1 MTMAAVHTAA
11 GAPQP
16 PEVTNEAR
24 LTRHLR
30 AIKGRRGGFF
40 AVHLHLSR
48 LLPAN
53 RKPHFIRV
61 AANAFTPLTARP
73 DSTLFA
79 LSNSDLALVCRDVPI
94 AEIDVVIAKVRA
106 LFNEDPL
113 TFGAEGTFED
123 RLSTWYDLSE
133 AEDFGAFLV
142 VAEELT
148 AEAVKRAR
156 QRGAG
161 APFGTFRALAGRPL
175 TPANLAAVDQ
185 KLQSTPIADLVR
197 RQAAVRIRAGGAGE
211 VVFREH
217 YISVPDLQ
225 KRIAPKVNLFA
236 SPWLFQYLTETLDR
250 RLLGMVANGN
260 LDAAAPVSLNLN
272 IGTVLG
278 NGFRAFHRRVGTRAA
293 GMVVELQAVDVFAD
307 MGAYD
312 GACDALRARGY
323 RVLIDGLSP
332 LALQFFDPGLL
343 GADLVKLNWGPE
355 CRDAGPGVRAEAL
368 RPVVEG
374 AGAERFVL
382 ARVDG
387 EDAVRWGLGLGIH
400 RFQGRFIDPLAE
412 SVSARAERVN

>member
-1 MTMAAVHTAA
+1 MTMAAVHAA
-11 GAPQP
+11 GASLPA
-16 PEVTNEAR
+16 EVTAEAR
-24 LTRHLR
+24 LARHLR
-30 AIKGRRGGFF
+30 GLKNARGGYF

-48 LLPAN
+48 LQPAN

-61 AANAFTPLTARP
+61 AANAFAPLTVRP
-73 DSTLFA
+73 DSTLFT

-94 AEIDVVIAKVRA
+94 AQIDIVIAKVRT

-123 RLSTWYDLSE
+123 RLTTWYDLS
-133 AEDFGAFLV
+133 ADEDLAAFQV

-148 AEAVKRAR
+148 ADAVKRAR

-161 APFGTFRALAGRPL
+161 APFGSFRGLAGRPL
-175 TPANLAAVDQ
+175 APVNLAAVDQ

-197 RQAAVRIRAGGAGE
+197 RQAAVRVRAGGAGE

-250 RLLGMVANGN
+250 RLLKLLASGDF
-260 LDAAAPVSLNLN
+260 DAAEPVSLNLN
-272 IGTVLG
+272 IATVLSS
-278 NGFRAFHRRVGTRAA
+278 GFRTFHRRAGGRTA
-293 GMVVELQAVDVFAD
+293 GMVVELQAIDVFAD
-307 MGAYD
+307 LGAYER
-312 GACDALRARGY
+312 AREALRERGY

-355 CRDAGPGVRAEAL
+355 CRDAGPGARAEAL
-368 RPVVEG
+368 RPVVER
-374 AGAERFVL
+374 AGAERFVVG
-382 ARVDG
+382 RVDS
-387 EDAVRWGLGLGIH
+387 EEAVRWGLDLGIH

-412 SVSARAERVN
+412 SVSARAARVN